1 MADNIQTGST
11 GHGGLYFIVGI
22 LVVVVGAIAYFA
34 FGGNISGGQQK
45 PDVNIK
51 IETPAAKPKTQ

>member
-1 MADNIQTGST
+1 MADNIQTSSG

-34 FGGNISGGQQK
+34 FGGNISGSQK
-45 PDVNIK
+45 PDINIK
-51 IETPAAKPKTQ
+51 IETPAKKTQ

>member
-1 MADNIQTGST
+1 MADNIQTGSS

-22 LVVVVGAIAYFA
+22 LVVVVGVIAYFA
-34 FGGNISGGQQK
+34 FGGNFGGSQK

-51 IETPAAKPKTQ
+51 IEVPKKTQ